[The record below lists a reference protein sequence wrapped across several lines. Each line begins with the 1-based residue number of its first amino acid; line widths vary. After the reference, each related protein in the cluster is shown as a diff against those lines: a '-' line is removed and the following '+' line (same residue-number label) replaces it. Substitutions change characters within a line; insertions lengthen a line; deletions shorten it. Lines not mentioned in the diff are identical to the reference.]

1 MNVQATHGLAAGD
14 LRQLGGLRPKRSAT
28 ENPALPLV
36 AATPRE
42 LRWAFAIV
50 IISVLVLAVVIPF
63 AGVPLLKVTAFI
75 PSYESAMAFCDLM
88 TAVLLFGRVTRR
100 RSLAFLALAS
110 GYLFNATIIVV
121 HLLTF
126 PGAFSDAGLLG
137 ANPQTT
143 AWLYVFWHGGFPL
156 FVLGYALLPERDG
169 ESAYLRKNAGWAVIF
184 SAIGVVAV
192 VAALTLLATVGHD
205 VLPTII
211 QAGNYSLMIST
222 GASPTILTLSAL
234 ALFALLRRRER
245 TVLDV
250 WLMVVISIWL
260 FDIILSAVVSS
271 SRYDLGWYAGR
282 SYGLVAACCLLII
295 LLFEMN
301 RLYDRLNAALATAQ
315 TLELD
320 LTFRAENDSLTGL
333 PNRALFYDRLTMAM
347 ARCRRSNNL
356 MALLYVDI
364 DNFKAINDN
373 LGHAA
378 GDELLRSFAQR
389 LSQCVRASD
398 TVARLGGDEFTVI
411 LENLSSRET
420 ALSVVD
426 KLMTATRR
434 PFGIGGND
442 VQARAS
448 IGIAYFTDKE
458 IKADALIKQADS
470 ALYRAKERG
479 RNDYSV
485 HVPEGDA
492 VR

>member
-1 MNVQATHGLAAGD
+1 
-14 LRQLGGLRPKRSAT
+14 
-28 ENPALPLV
+28 
-36 AATPRE
+36 
-42 LRWAFAIV
+42 
-50 IISVLVLAVVIPF
+50 
-63 AGVPLLKVTAFI
+63 
-75 PSYESAMAFCDLM
+75 
-88 TAVLLFGRVTRR
+88 
-100 RSLAFLALAS
+100 
-110 GYLFNATIIVV
+110 
-121 HLLTF
+121 
-126 PGAFSDAGLLG
+126 
-137 ANPQTT
+137 
-143 AWLYVFWHGGFPL
+143 
-156 FVLGYALLPERDG
+156 
-169 ESAYLRKNAGWAVIF
+169 
-184 SAIGVVAV
+184 
-192 VAALTLLATVGHD
+192 
-205 VLPTII
+205 
-211 QAGNYSLMIST
+211 
-222 GASPTILTLSAL
+222 
-234 ALFALLRRRER
+234 
-245 TVLDV
+245 
-250 WLMVVISIWL
+250 
-260 FDIILSAVVSS
+260 
-271 SRYDLGWYAGR
+271 
-282 SYGLVAACCLLII
+282 LLII